1 MESNPGA
8 RVRLVGFALLV
19 ATFVAGGLAGAAVNQ
34 VRGDPA
40 TVREDESRD
49 RCRERRD
56 PHAYLQLTP
65 EQQARVDAVLERR
78 QKEIAA
84 FWDENGQQMEMIVD
98 SARAEFR
105 NILTEQ
111 QRAEFDG
118 RRAAERERRKQRER
132 ECDEARRDS
141 TKEET
146 R

>member
-1 MESNPGA
+1 
-8 RVRLVGFALLV
+8 L
-19 ATFVAGGLAGAAVNQ
+19 NQ
-34 VRGDPA
+34 VRDATDPA
-40 TVREDESRD
+40 TVRENASRD

-56 PHAYLQLTP
+56 PHAYLKLTA

-84 FWDENGQQMEMIVD
+84 FWQENGHQMEMIVD

-105 NILTEQ
+105 NILTEE
-111 QRAEFDG
+111 QRAEFDR

-132 ECDEARRDS
+132 DCDEARRDS
-141 TKEET
+141 TKEES